1 MLYLRA
7 VVTKMFSSSSHRS
20 LPMTKHHNK
29 PDLNQAQF
37 QDTMFDHLMEKRI
50 EHILLICSTYD
61 AFILEEDGRIN
72 EAIFQEYVSL
82 NLRYPPRFIKAHSAE
97 RALEILESDRV
108 DLVINMLSISDQNPF
123 EFSKVIKQRFA
134 NIPIVVL
141 TPFSREVS
149 QRLAVQDL
157 SGVDYVFSWLGNT
170 NLLLAII
177 KLIED
182 KMNTDYDVGEVGVQC
197 ILLVEDSVR
206 YYSSYLPNMYRIVIQ
221 QSRAFMTEGLNEHQR
236 TLRLRGRPKILLAT
250 NFEQA
255 LSLYEKYKSN
265 MLGMI
270 SDISFNRNNIK
281 DKNAGIELCKIVQA
295 DDPYFPILLQS
306 SDAITEE
313 LAAEIKIKFV
323 HKFSKTLLHELTD
336 FLLDYLAFGDFR
348 IVNPADG
355 AEISRARDLQALQ
368 DQIYSI
374 PDESLKYH
382 IDRNHFSKWLRARA
396 LFSLGKL
403 FRQANSGDFASLDE
417 VRDYLYKG
425 MAKYRSVRGRGVIST
440 FDRNKFNE
448 YILFSRVGEGSIGGK
463 ARGLAFIDNILKR
476 NQLAHR
482 YDSVEL
488 TIPRTV
494 VLATDVFS
502 DFMERNNL
510 YDFAI
515 GCTNDE
521 EILNRF
527 LESELSYETILDL
540 KSILK
545 VMSTPL
551 AVRSSSLLEDSH
563 YQPFAGIYSTYM
575 IPNTGS
581 DRDRLTLLMQCIKAV
596 YASVYYQESK
606 AYMTSTSNLI
616 DEEKMAIVLQEVCGF
631 TEEDYFFPV
640 LSGVARSVNFYP
652 ISPEKAEDGVVSIA
666 YGLGKYIVDGGMSLR
681 FSPRYPEKAI
691 QLSSTEMM
699 LKDTQKEFFAINL
712 KRNLFTPKVD
722 DNAHIERFAVSDGD
736 QFKTFRLV
744 ASTYDYHDDRVV
756 DGIIQKGMRIITFN
770 NFLKHNVF
778 PLAEMMKDIL
788 EISSSE
794 MGKPVEIEFA
804 VNMDGRGHHKVFNLL
819 QIRPIVNNR
828 ENLTI
833 MPEQIVREKCIVV
846 SESALGNGVYDNIC
860 DVVYVVPEKF
870 NAAETLQLAQV
881 IEQLNKTLMA
891 EKRNYLLIGPGRW
904 GSSDPWLGIP
914 VKWSQISAARV
925 IVEAG
930 MNHFH
935 IEPSQGTHFFQNLTS
950 FRVAYFT
957 VNDFI
962 KQGIYN
968 TAFLNAQEA
977 LFDNGVIRHVRFD
990 KPMEIL
996 VDGKK
1001 HLGIVSM
1008 PGMKAISGI

>member
-1 MLYLRA
+1 MS
-7 VVTKMFSSSSHRS
+7 KQQ
-20 LPMTKHHNK
+20 NK

-37 QDTMFDHLMEKRI
+37 HDTLFDHLMEKRI

-97 RALEILESDRV
+97 KAMEILENDRV

-123 EFSKVIKQRFA
+123 EFSKVIKHRFA
-134 NIPIVVL
+134 NIPVVVL

-149 QRLAVQDL
+149 QRLAVQDM

-182 KMNTDYDVGEVGVQC
+182 KMNTDHDVGEVGVQC

-206 YYSSYLPNMYRIVIQ
+206 YYSSYLPNMYRIVIE
-221 QSRAFMTEGLNEHQR
+221 QSRAFMAEGLNDHQR

-255 LSLYEKYKSN
+255 LSMYEKYKSN

-270 SDISFNRNNIK
+270 SDISFNRNNVK
-281 DKNAGIELCKIVQA
+281 DKNAGFELCKIVQA

-306 SDAITEE
+306 SDAITSE
-313 LAAEIKIKFV
+313 LAEGIKVKFV

-348 IVNPADG
+348 IINPADG
-355 AEISRARDLQALQ
+355 AELSRAKDLQALQ
-368 DQIYSI
+368 DQIFSI

-403 FRQANSGDFASLDE
+403 FRQANSKDFASLDE
-417 VRDYLYKG
+417 VREYLFKG
-425 MAKYRSVRGRGVIST
+425 MAKYRSVRGRGVIAT

-476 NQLAHR
+476 NKLAHR
-482 YDSVEL
+482 FDSVEL

-494 VLATDVFS
+494 VLSTDVFS
-502 DFMERNNL
+502 EFMVRNDL

-515 GCTNDE
+515 SSNDDE
-521 EILNRF
+521 EILSRF
-527 LESELSYETILDL
+527 LEAELNYETILDL
-540 KSILK
+540 KSILRVIK
-545 VMSTPL
+545 SPM

-575 IPNTGS
+575 IPNTGD
-581 DRDRLTLLMQCIKAV
+581 DRDRLKMLMQCIKAV
-596 YASVYYQESK
+596 YASVYYKESK

-616 DEEKMAIVLQEVCGF
+616 DEEKMAIILQEVCGF
-631 TEEDYFFPV
+631 TEGDYFFPV

-681 FSPRYPEKAI
+681 FSPRFPEKAI
-691 QLSSTEMM
+691 QLSSIEMM

-722 DNAHIERFAVSDGD
+722 DNAHIERFSVSEGD
-736 QFKTFRLV
+736 QFTTFRMA
-744 ASTYDYHDDRVV
+744 ASTYVYHDDRVV
-756 DGIIQKGMRIITFN
+756 DGISQKGMRIITFN

-778 PLAEMMKDIL
+778 PLAEMMTDIL
-788 EISSSE
+788 ETSSHE

-804 VNMDGRGHHKVFNLL
+804 INMDGHGHHKVFNLL
-819 QIRPIVNNR
+819 QIRPIVNNK

-833 MPEQIVREKCIVV
+833 NLEQINREKCIVV
-846 SESALGNGVYDNIC
+846 SESALGNGIYDSIC
-860 DVVYVVPEKF
+860 DVVYIVPEKF
-870 NAAETLQLAQV
+870 NAAETWQLAQV
-881 IEQLNKTLMA
+881 IEQLNKSLTE

-930 MNHFH
+930 LNNFH

-962 KQGIYN
+962 KQGLYN
-968 TAFLNAQEA
+968 TDFLNAQEA
-977 LFDNGVIRHVRFD
+977 LFDNGVVRHVRFD
-990 KPMEIL
+990 RPMEIL

-1001 HLGIVSM
+1001 HFGIVAM
-1008 PGMKAISGI
+1008 PGLKAISAELKA

>member
-1 MLYLRA
+1 M
-7 VVTKMFSSSSHRS
+7 
-20 LPMTKHHNK
+20 PMTKQHNK

-37 QDTMFDHLMEKRI
+37 QDTLFEHLMERRI

-82 NLRYPPRFIKAHSAE
+82 NLRYPPKFFKAHSAE
-97 RALEILESDRV
+97 HALEILENDRV

-134 NIPIVVL
+134 NIPVVVL

-182 KMNTDYDVGEVGVQC
+182 KMNTDFDVGEVGVQC

-221 QSRAFMTEGLNEHQR
+221 QSRAFMSEGLNEHQR

-281 DKNAGIELCKIVQA
+281 DKNAGIELSRIVQA
-295 DDPYFPILLQS
+295 DDPYFPVLLQS
-306 SDAITEE
+306 SDVITQD
-313 LAAEIKIKFV
+313 LINDIKVKFV

-348 IVNPADG
+348 IVNPANG
-355 AEISRARDLQALQ
+355 EEVARARDLQSLQ
-368 DQIYSI
+368 EQIYSI

-403 FRQANSGDFASLDE
+403 FRQANSKDFASLDE

-425 MAKYRSVRGRGVIST
+425 MAKYRGVRGRGVIAT
-440 FDRNKFNE
+440 FDRNKYNE

-482 YDSVEL
+482 FGSVEL

-502 DFMERNNL
+502 EFMERNDL

-515 GCTNDE
+515 ASCNDE
-521 EILNRF
+521 EILSRF
-527 LESELSYETILDL
+527 LEAELNYETILDL
-540 KSILK
+540 KSILR
-545 VMSTPL
+545 VMKKPL

-575 IPNTGS
+575 IPNTGD
-581 DRDRLTLLMQCIKAV
+581 DRDRLKMLMQCIKAV

-616 DEEKMAIVLQEVCGF
+616 DEEKMAIILQEVCGL
-631 TEEDYFFPV
+631 TEGDYYFPV

-666 YGLGKYIVDGGMSLR
+666 FGLGKYIVDGGMSLR
-681 FSPRYPEKAI
+681 FSPRFPEKAI

-722 DNAHIERFAVSDGD
+722 DNAHIERFSVSDGD
-736 QFKTFRLV
+736 QFKTFRMA
-744 ASTYDYHDDRVV
+744 ASTYVYHDDRVV
-756 DGIIQKGMRIITFN
+756 DGISQKGMRIITFN
-770 NFLKHNVF
+770 HFLKHNVF
-778 PLAEMMKDIL
+778 PLAEMMTDIL
-788 EISSSE
+788 ETSSRE

-804 VNMDGRGHHKVFNLL
+804 VNMDGLGHHKVFNLL
-819 QIRPIVNNR
+819 QIRPIVDNK

-833 MPEQIVREKCIVV
+833 NPEHIRHDACIII

-870 NAAETLQLAQV
+870 NAADTLQLAQV
-881 IEQLNKTLMA
+881 IDQLNKSLSE

-962 KQGIYN
+962 KQGMYN

-990 KPMEIL
+990 QPMEIL

>member
-1 MLYLRA
+1 MSKQQS
-7 VVTKMFSSSSHRS
+7 T
-20 LPMTKHHNK
+20 

-37 QDTMFDHLMEKRI
+37 HDTLFDHLMEKRI

-72 EAIFQEYVSL
+72 EAIFQEYGSL

-134 NIPIVVL
+134 NIPVVVL

-149 QRLAVQDL
+149 QRLADQDL

-206 YYSSYLPNMYRIVIQ
+206 YYSSYLPNMYRIVIE
-221 QSRAFMTEGLNEHQR
+221 QSRAFMTEGLNDHQR
-236 TLRLRGRPKILLAT
+236 MLRLRGRPKILLAT

-255 LSLYEKYKSN
+255 LSLYEKYKGN

-270 SDISFNRNNIK
+270 SDVSFNRNNIK

-306 SDAITEE
+306 SDSLSNE
-313 LAAEIKIKFV
+313 LAEGIKVKFV
-323 HKFSKTLLHELTD
+323 HKFSKTLLHDLTD

-348 IVNPADG
+348 IVNPTSG
-355 AEISRARDLQALQ
+355 AEVSRAHDLQGLQ
-368 DQIYSI
+368 DQIFTI
-374 PDESLKYH
+374 PADSLKYH

-403 FRQANSGDFASLDE
+403 FRQASYKDFASLDE
-417 VRDYLYKG
+417 VRNYLFKG
-425 MAKYRSVRGRGVIST
+425 MAKYRSVRGRGVIAT
-440 FDRNKFNE
+440 FDRNKYNE
-448 YILFSRVGEGSIGGK
+448 YILFSRVGDGSIGGK

-482 YDSVEL
+482 FGSVEL

-502 DFMERNNL
+502 EFMHRNGL

-515 GCTNDE
+515 SSNDDE
-521 EILNRF
+521 EILSRF
-527 LESELSYETILDL
+527 LDAELNYETILDL
-540 KSILK
+540 KSILRVIK
-545 VMSTPL
+545 SPM

-575 IPNTGS
+575 IPNTGD
-581 DRDRLTLLMQCIKAV
+581 DRDRLKMLMQCIKAV

-616 DEEKMAIVLQEVCGF
+616 DEEKMAIILQEVCGF
-631 TEEDYFFPV
+631 AEGDYFFPV

-691 QLSSTEMM
+691 QLSSIEMM

-722 DNAHIERFAVSDGD
+722 DNAHIERFLVSDGD
-736 QFKTFRLV
+736 QFKTFRLA
-744 ASTYDYHDDRVV
+744 ASTYVYQDDRIV
-756 DGIIQKGMRIITFN
+756 DGMNQPGMRVITFN

-778 PLAEMMKDIL
+778 PLAQMMIEIL
-788 EISSSE
+788 EISSRE

-804 VNMDGRGHHKVFNLL
+804 VNMDGHGHHKIFNLL
-819 QIRPIVNNR
+819 QIRPIVDNK

-833 MPEQIVREKCIVV
+833 SPEQINLDKCIVV
-846 SESALGNGVYDNIC
+846 SEAALGNGVYDNIC

-870 NAAETLQLAQV
+870 NAAETWQLAQV
-881 IEQLNKTLMA
+881 IEQLNKSLTE

-930 MNHFH
+930 LNNFH

-962 KQGIYN
+962 NQGLYN

-977 LFDNGVIRHVRFD
+977 LFDNGAVRHVRFER
-990 KPMEIL
+990 PMEIL

-1001 HLGIVSM
+1001 HLGIVAM
-1008 PGMKAISGI
+1008 PGLKAISVDLKG

>member
-1 MLYLRA
+1 
-7 VVTKMFSSSSHRS
+7 
-20 LPMTKHHNK
+20 MTKHHNK

>member
-1 MLYLRA
+1 MS
-7 VVTKMFSSSSHRS
+7 KSSH
-20 LPMTKHHNK
+20 K
-29 PDLNQAQF
+29 PDLSQVHF
-37 QDTMFDHLMEKRI
+37 HDTLFDHLMEKRI

-97 RALEILESDRV
+97 QALEILEKDHI

-123 EFSKVIKQRFA
+123 EFSKVIKENFG
-134 NIPIVVL
+134 NIPVVVL

-149 QRLAVQDL
+149 VRLADQDL

-182 KMNTDYDVGEVGVQC
+182 KMNTPHDVGEVGVQC

-206 YYSSYLPNMYRIVIQ
+206 YYSSYLPNMYRIVIE

-255 LSLYEKYKSN
+255 LGLYEKYKDN

-306 SDAITEE
+306 SDAITSE
-313 LAAEIKIKFV
+313 LAEGIKVKFV
-323 HKFSKTLLHELTD
+323 HKFSKTLLHELTY

-348 IVNPADG
+348 IVDPASG
-355 AEISRARDLQALQ
+355 NEVSRARDLQGLQ

-374 PDESLKYH
+374 PDASLKYH

-396 LFSLGKL
+396 LFTLGKL
-403 FRQANSGDFASLDE
+403 FRQANSEDFASLDE
-417 VRDYLYKG
+417 VRDYLFKG
-425 MAKYRSVRGRGVIST
+425 MAKYRSVRGRGVIAT

-448 YILFSRVGEGSIGGK
+448 YIQFSRVGDGSIGGK
-463 ARGLAFIDNILKR
+463 ARGLAFIENILKR
-476 NQLAHR
+476 NALAHR
-482 YDSVEL
+482 FGSVEL
-488 TIPRTV
+488 TIPRTI
-494 VLATDVFS
+494 VLATDIFS

-515 GCTNDE
+515 ACTNDE
-521 EILNRF
+521 EILSRF
-527 LESELSYETILDL
+527 LEGEMSYETILDL
-540 KSILK
+540 KSILR
-545 VMSTPL
+545 VMKTPM

-575 IPNTGS
+575 IPNNGD
-581 DRDRLTLLMQCIKAV
+581 DRDRLKMLMQCIKAV

-616 DEEKMAIVLQEVCGF
+616 DEEKMAIILQEVCGF
-631 TEEDYFFPV
+631 AEGDYFFPV

-652 ISPEKAEDGVVSIA
+652 IAPEQAEDGVVSIA

-681 FSPRYPEKAI
+681 FSPAYPEKAV

-699 LKDTQKEFFAINL
+699 LKDTQKEFLAINL

-722 DNAHIERFAVSDGD
+722 DAAQLERFAVSDGD
-736 QFKTFRLV
+736 QFKSFRMV

-756 DGIIQKGMRIITFN
+756 DGIQHAGSRVITFN
-770 NFLKHNVF
+770 HFLKHNVF
-778 PLAEMMKDIL
+778 PLAQMMTDIL
-788 EISSSE
+788 KTSSHE

-804 VNMDGRGHHKVFNLL
+804 INMDAHGHHKVFNLL
-819 QIRPIVNNR
+819 QIRPIVDNK

-833 MPEQIVREKCIVV
+833 VPEQINSEKCIVI

-870 NAAETLQLAQV
+870 NAAETWQLAQV
-881 IEQLNKTLMA
+881 IEQLNKQLTA

-930 MNHFH
+930 LNHFH

-962 KQGIYN
+962 KQGLYN

-977 LFDNGVIRHVRFD
+977 LFDNGAVRHVRF
-990 KPMEIL
+990 KQPMEIL

-1001 HLGIVSM
+1001 HFGIVTM
-1008 PGMKAISGI
+1008 PGMKAISLDLKR